1 MMSKHSDDTKNA
13 EQKLYS
19 MREVCKRTGFPYETL
34 KFYCNKGLV
43 PNLKRSEGNYRLFD
57 ENDIGWIESLKCL
70 RRCGM
75 SIEEMQRYKDLCM
88 QGRKSIP
95 ERRKI
100 LAEKQENL
108 RKEQEKIQASI
119 DFILWKNNLY
129 NDIESG
135 KVPYKSFLLKNPD
148 KE

>member
-1 MMSKHSDDTKNA
+1 MYNVIHNDVFVNKKIAKVNIFVESV
-13 EQKLYS
+13 
-19 MREVCKRTGFPYETL
+19 R
-34 KFYCNKGLV
+34 FYMVTCVG
-43 PNLKRSEGNYRLFD
+43 NLG
-57 ENDIGWIESLKCL
+57 
-70 RRCGM
+70 
-75 SIEEMQRYKDLCM
+75 YKDLCM

-100 LAEKQENL
+100 LAEKLENL